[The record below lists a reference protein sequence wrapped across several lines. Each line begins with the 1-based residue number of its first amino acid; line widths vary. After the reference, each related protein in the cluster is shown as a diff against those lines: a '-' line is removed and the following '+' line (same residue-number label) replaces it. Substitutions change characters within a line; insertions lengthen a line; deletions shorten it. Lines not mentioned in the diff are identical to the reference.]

1 MNSYE
6 NTLHHIRQG
15 CLVPA
20 IRVDKESDVLRSL
33 EALLAGG
40 VMVAEIAMSMPAAAK
55 LLNIALE
62 HFGDRMLIGAGTV
75 LDSETARTAIL
86 SGANFIVSPSFDILT
101 ISMCRRYSIPCLSGA
116 LTPTEILAAWSA
128 GAACIKVFPVSSLGG
143 AAYLRALRAPFPQ
156 IRMMPMGG
164 VTVDTAKDY
173 LDAGAMALGVGN
185 DLVNTR
191 DLLEGNHKN
200 ITRRAKEFCTR
211 IVEWKSAQQLIT
223 ANKEQ

>member
-1 MNSYE
+1 MIDSHE
-6 NTLHHIRQG
+6 EILRQIRQS

-20 IRVDKESDVLRSL
+20 VRVDKISDVLRSL

-40 VMVAEIAMSMPAAAK
+40 VIVAEIAMSTPVAVK
-55 LLNIALE
+55 LLDVALE

-75 LDSETARTAIL
+75 LDRETARTTIL
-86 SGANFIVSPSFDILT
+86 SGAKFIVTPAFDIAT

-128 GAACIKVFPVSSLGG
+128 GADCIKIFPVSSLGG

-156 IRMMPMGG
+156 IQMMPMGG

-173 LDAGAMALGVGN
+173 LDAGAMALGVGS
-185 DLVNTR
+185 DLVNSR
-191 DLLEGNHKN
+191 DLLEGSYGN
-200 ITRRAKEFCTR
+200 ITRRAQEFCVC
-211 IVEWKSAQQLIT
+211 IAEWKSAHS
-223 ANKEQ
+223 E

>member
-1 MNSYE
+1 MIDRHEGILSR
-6 NTLHHIRQG
+6 IRQT

-20 IRVDKESDVLRSL
+20 IRVDKESYVLQAL

-40 VMVAEIAMSMPAAAK
+40 VVVAEIAMSTPTAGK
-55 LLNIALE
+55 LLDAALD

-86 SGANFIVSPSFDILT
+86 SGSQFIVSPSFDILT

-128 GAACIKVFPVSSLGG
+128 GADCIKVFPASSLGG

-156 IRMMPMGG
+156 IQMMPMGG
-164 VTVDTAKDY
+164 VTVETAKDY
-173 LDAGAMALGVGN
+173 LDAGAIALGVGN
-185 DLVNTR
+185 DLVNAR
-191 DLLEGNHKN
+191 DLLEGRHAK
-200 ITRRAKEFCTR
+200 ITKRAKEFCDR
-211 IVEWKSAQQLIT
+211 IAEWKST
-223 ANKEQ
+223 R